1 MKSFTIKECRGC
13 ASKILSEEDRII
25 IEPGEEIEIVI
36 VTTAKCS
43 QCRLK
48 QIRTAAG
55 PKLPFTGK

>member
-1 MKSFTIKECRGC
+1 MKSFTVKECRNC
-13 ASKILSEEDRII
+13 NSKVLSEEDKVV

>member
-1 MKSFTIKECRGC
+1 MKSFTVKECRRC
-13 ASKILSEEDRII
+13 STKIFSEEEKMV

-43 QCRLK
+43 YCRLHE
-48 QIRTAAG
+48 IRTAAG